1 MEIEACPVRCS
12 CGSVRGV
19 ARELGPAQVNRVQCY
34 CKFCATFADVLGRS
48 EDMLDERRGSD
59 IFQMSPRKL
68 ELHEGLEH
76 LACLRLT
83 RTGAMR
89 FYASCCN
96 TPIANT
102 IANSKVPFMGVSP
115 LMIPWQELGKTRE
128 EVLGPVAARVNGRF
142 EPSEAKAKRARTR
155 DLMRM
160 LVGLAP
166 KMLRWGL
173 RGDLAHSPLV
183 DAKGRPKVE
192 PRQVE
197 RDARLQPTGASRA

>member
-12 CGSVRGV
+12 CGSLRGV
-19 ARELGPAQVNRVQCY
+19 ARELGPEKVNRVMCY

-68 ELHEGLEH
+68 ELSEGLEH

-83 RTGAMR
+83 KTGAMR

-96 TPIANT
+96 TPVANT
-102 IANSKVPFMGVSP
+102 IANSKVPFMGLSP
-115 LMIPWQELGKTRE
+115 LMIPWEELGKQRE
-128 EVLGPVAARVNGRF
+128 EVLGPVTARVNGRF
-142 EPSEAKAKRARTR
+142 EPSEAKAMRARKS
-155 DLMRM
+155 DLLRM
-160 LVGLAP
+160 LVRLGP
-166 KMLRWGL
+166 KMLRWHFG
-173 RGDLAHSPLV
+173 GDQAHSPLV

-192 PRQVE
+192 PQQVE
-197 RDARLQPTGASRA
+197 RDARLQPTRGA